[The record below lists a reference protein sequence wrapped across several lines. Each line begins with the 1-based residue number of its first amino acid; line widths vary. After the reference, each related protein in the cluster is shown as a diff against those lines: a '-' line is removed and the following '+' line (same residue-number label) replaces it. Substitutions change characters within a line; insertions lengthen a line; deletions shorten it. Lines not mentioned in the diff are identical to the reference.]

1 MIDGV
6 NHNLAALATSARVS
20 TMARTAAEAAEG
32 FEALFLHLLL
42 EPMEKAGEAF
52 FGTGV
57 EGRMFSGMFR
67 QQMAESL
74 AKQRPLGIA
83 DRVEASIAAQMK
95 AAGAAYEEGS

>member
-1 MIDGV
+1 MIGGV
-6 NHNLAALATSARVS
+6 NHSMAALATSARVS
-20 TMARTAAEAAEG
+20 TTATKASEVAEG

-57 EGRMFSGMFR
+57 EGKMFSGMFR
-67 QQMAESL
+67 QQMADSL

-83 DRVEASIAAQMK
+83 DRVEASVAAQMK
-95 AAGAAYEEGS
+95 AAAARYEEGS